1 MLEAIVWKIVWIW
14 VEFFEVGY
22 LLFVSNLEISAVM
35 FWLESQPRTR
45 ALSLG
50 TIETFLAFYGNAYF
64 IVFVSLNIDS
74 SITWVIRFVSC
85 VDNDWK
91 LNILNH
97 EPVTTFRL
105 LIYIYTPYILKY
117 KILYCC
123 YNIFYGYK
131 VEFKRFYKK
140 EIQNK
145 ITIVTD
151 KSNLHDSNWR
161 S

>member
-1 MLEAIVWKIVWIW
+1 MNLLRNIQMLKAIDWKIASIR

-74 SITWVIRFVSC
+74 SITWVIRFVSF

-105 LIYIYTPYILKY
+105 LIYIYQNQT
-117 KILYCC
+117 
-123 YNIFYGYK
+123 FY
-131 VEFKRFYKK
+131 F
-140 EIQNK
+140 EIQNYP
-145 ITIVTD
+145 
-151 KSNLHDSNWR
+151 LLL
-161 S
+161 